1 MDYFSFLKKWI
12 GLFTVRYPLLSF
24 RRKKIAKNFKLLFL
38 RSKKSPGDSVKILLS
53 GKIQKY
59 ESAFFE
65 FPVSDKSSNLK

>member
-1 MDYFSFLKKWI
+1 MDRSFYRPVPSPIISKKKKLQKTLNYYFLE
-12 GLFTVRYPLLSF
+12 V
-24 RRKKIAKNFKLLFL
+24 
-38 RSKKSPGDSVKILLS
+38 KKSPGDSVKILLG

>member
-1 MDYFSFLKKWI
+1 MDYFSFLKKLI
-12 GLFTVRYPLLSF
+12 GLFTVPSPIISK
-24 RRKKIAKNFKLLFL
+24 KKIAKNFKLLFL